1 MTIIPLDFI
10 LVGLF
15 FKMLK
20 NYIKNDITKEYEKEK
35 DMSSRI
41 ELEASY
47 ILGKDYSNIYEKI
60 RKENFIF
67 ISKNI
72 EEDTYYTDKEE
83 TFIKD
88 RICLR
93 TRKIDENFLE
103 LTYKPKVDDKLEKYG
118 KKEINIELKVEDYN
132 DIKYI
137 IEELGYI
144 QYVSFKK
151 HRETFSKQIDG
162 VEYNIMIDKIENVGS
177 FIELEILT
185 DTEENKEKLATK
197 LDEFVEKFE
206 CDKLEEKMLPYRDI
220 VKNYKGE

>member
-1 MTIIPLDFI
+1 
-10 LVGLF
+10 
-15 FKMLK
+15 
-20 NYIKNDITKEYEKEK
+20 
-35 DMSSRI
+35 MSNRI

-47 ILGKDYSNIYEKI
+47 ILGEDYTNIYEKI
-60 RKENFIF
+60 KKENFVF
-67 ISKNI
+67 ISENI
-72 EEDTYYTDKEE
+72 EEDTYYTDKQE

-93 TRKIDENFLE
+93 IRKINDNFLE

-118 KKEINIELKVEDYN
+118 KKEVNIELKVEDYN

-144 QYVSFKK
+144 EYVSFKK
-151 HRETFSKQIDG
+151 YRETFSKKINDI
-162 VEYNIMIDKIENVGS
+162 EYNIMIDKIENIGR

-185 DTEENKEKLATK
+185 DTEESKERLASK
-197 LDEFVEKFE
+197 LDEFVEEFQ

>member
-1 MTIIPLDFI
+1 
-10 LVGLF
+10 
-15 FKMLK
+15 
-20 NYIKNDITKEYEKEK
+20 
-35 DMSSRI
+35 MSNRI

-47 ILGKDYSNIYEKI
+47 ILGKDYSNIYDI
-60 RKENFIF
+60 IQKENFILV
-67 ISKNI
+67 SKNI

-83 TFIKD
+83 NIIKN

-93 TRKIDENFLE
+93 TRKINKDFLE
-103 LTYKPKVDDKLEKYG
+103 LTYKPKVDDKIEKYG

-137 IEELGYI
+137 IEELGYVE
-144 QYVSFKK
+144 YVSFKK
-151 HRETFSKQIDG
+151 HRETFSKNIDEI
-162 VEYNIMIDKIENVGS
+162 EYNIMIDKIENIGS

-185 DTEENKEKLATK
+185 DSEESKDYLAPK

-220 VKNYKGE
+220 VKNYKGD